1 MFDRLAVYSRESLL
15 PSLLRLLE
23 LSGLRRRES
32 AMMAAC
38 ACACVVVDGGGKEEN
53 GELTSVLF

>member
-1 MFDRLAVYSRESLL
+1 MFDRLALYSRESLL

-38 ACACVVVDGGGKEEN
+38 ACACVMVDGGRKEEN